1 MCAERL
7 PKNMEGEMQIQTIWV
22 SDRKGEMQIQ
32 SIWVFRQKETM
43 APKGGH
49 AKKGIK
55 GGRAKKGIEICT

>member
-7 PKNMEGEMQIQTIWV
+7 SKNMQGEMQIQTIWI

-32 SIWVFRQKETM
+32 SIWVFEQKETM

-55 GGRAKKGIEICT
+55 GGRAKKGIEIST